1 MLVDFKV
8 YSWLLILAFIFK
20 HIMNFELWVIN
31 IEVFVTIAVFV
42 IILCLFDRISRGC

>member
-20 HIMNFELWVIN
+20 HIMNFELWVVN
-31 IEVFVTIAVFV
+31 IEMFVTIAVFV
-42 IILCLFDRISRGC
+42 VILSFFDCIRCGC